1 MPPKQ
6 HPMVRP
12 EEICFGLNRQTDER
26 SMAAFL
32 TRLADPAFLDILIPR
47 LTDGEIT
54 AMLDF
59 LTSLMHKHV
68 NEAEYHRL
76 FLQD

>member
-1 MPPKQ
+1 MPLKQ
-6 HPMVRP
+6 QPMARP
-12 EEICFGLNRQTDER
+12 EEICFGLNRQTDEK

-32 TRLADPAFLDILIPR
+32 TRFADPAFLEILIPR
-47 LTDGEIT
+47 LANDEIT

-59 LTSLMHKHV
+59 LTNLMHKHV

-76 FLQD
+76 FLRD